1 MTLSTGYISI
11 CWMGFFL
18 TLIHWV
24 AIYPF
29 DSIICPFKHW
39 TQPLEDMSKWLL
51 YMVKYWWKNVLK
63 INEILLVLWVA
74 ISLDLYTFS
83 IFYKELC
90 PNLLRGR
97 GEFMKLLHSALQDL
111 GLTYS
116 PPQYVLLLN
125 WAILHSQCLSTK
137 GHKWDISI
145 CLGVWG
151 NLQWTNV
158 QSRGNRN
165 TFRSFVGIE
174 SNWNASVGR
183 LVGLWH
189 LYSFV
194 VLFQYKIF
202 FKVTEQ

>member
-1 MTLSTGYISI
+1 M
-11 CWMGFFL
+11 
-18 TLIHWV
+18 
-24 AIYPF
+24 
-29 DSIICPFKHW
+29 
-39 TQPLEDMSKWLL
+39 
-51 YMVKYWWKNVLK
+51 
-63 INEILLVLWVA
+63 VLWVA

-83 IFYKELC
+83 RFYKELC
-90 PNLLRGR
+90 PNLLRGS

-116 PPQYVLLLN
+116 PPQYVLLM
-125 WAILHSQCLSTK
+125 HSQCLSTK
-137 GHKWDISI
+137 GRKWDISI
-145 CLGVWG
+145 SLGVWG
-151 NLQWTNV
+151 NLQWTYV

-165 TFRSFVGIE
+165 TLRSFVGIE

-189 LYSFV
+189 LYSSV

>member
-1 MTLSTGYISI
+1 
-11 CWMGFFL
+11 
-18 TLIHWV
+18 
-24 AIYPF
+24 
-29 DSIICPFKHW
+29 
-39 TQPLEDMSKWLL
+39 MSKWLL

-63 INEILLVLWVA
+63 INDILLVLWVA

-83 IFYKELC
+83 RFYKELC
-90 PNLLRGR
+90 PNLLRGS

-116 PPQYVLLLN
+116 PPQYVLLLKL
-125 WAILHSQCLSTK
+125 AILHSQCLSTK
-137 GHKWDISI
+137 GRKWDISI

-165 TFRSFVGIE
+165 TLRSFVGIE

-189 LYSFV
+189 LYSSV

>member
-1 MTLSTGYISI
+1 MTVIHGEVLMKKCIKNKWNSIGFVSANQPRPLHLSR
-11 CWMGFFL
+11 
-18 TLIHWV
+18 
-24 AIYPF
+24 
-29 DSIICPFKHW
+29 
-39 TQPLEDMSKWLL
+39 
-51 YMVKYWWKNVLK
+51 
-63 INEILLVLWVA
+63 
-74 ISLDLYTFS
+74 
-83 IFYKELC
+83 FYKELC
-90 PNLLRGR
+90 PNLWRGS

-116 PPQYVLLLN
+116 PPQYVLLLK

-137 GHKWDISI
+137 GRKWDISI

-165 TFRSFVGIE
+165 TLRSFVGIE
-174 SNWNASVGR
+174 SNWNASEGR